1 MLLRS
6 PGLCGCDKLAPRAKN
21 KRENMGRTVSLKK
34 LKAELAAGKKRKK
47 VVFTN
52 GCFDIVHAG
61 HVRYLKKARAL
72 GDVLVVGLNSDS
84 SVRSIKGEMRPIVPQ
99 DERAEVL
106 SSLECVDYVVIF
118 NDTTPLR
125 LIEAIRPD
133 VLAKGADWAARDIVG
148 GDIVR
153 KGGGRVARISLV
165 KGRSTT
171 NIIRR
176 VLELHK
182 ERQ

>member
-1 MLLRS
+1 
-6 PGLCGCDKLAPRAKN
+6 
-21 KRENMGRTVSLKK
+21 MGKVVSLKK
-34 LKAELAAGKKRKK
+34 LKAELASGRKKKK

-52 GCFDIVHAG
+52 GCFDILHAG
-61 HVRYLKKARAL
+61 HVRYLKKARSL

-84 SVRSIKGEMRPIVPQ
+84 SVRSIKGPARPIVPQ
-99 DERAEVL
+99 RERSEVL
-106 SSLECVDYVVIF
+106 AALECVDYVVLF
-118 NDTTPLR
+118 SGPTPLK
-125 LIEAIRPD
+125 LIEAIKPD

-148 GDIVR
+148 ADIV
-153 KGGGRVARISLV
+153 KNSGGRLARITLV

-182 ERQ
+182 SRGQ